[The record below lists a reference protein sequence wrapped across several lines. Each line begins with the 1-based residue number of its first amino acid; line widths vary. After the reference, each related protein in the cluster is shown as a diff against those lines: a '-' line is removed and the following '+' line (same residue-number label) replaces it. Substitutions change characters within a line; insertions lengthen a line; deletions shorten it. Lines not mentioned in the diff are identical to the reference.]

1 MSWISKNYE
10 KVALGGAVVI
20 GLGLAFV
27 GWQKL
32 SSVDEEFV
40 SQPLGS
46 GNNDPSVVEA
56 DAVSTAKSSFRL
68 ERSWAKAE
76 DNGRPVDLF
85 TGVPL
90 FVNKNNLGNPVDL
103 IEGEMVHP
111 PIPNQWWID
120 NRIDPGFGDSPQ
132 RDADDD
138 GFSNLAEFN
147 AGTDPNENRSYPPL
161 IAKLTYAGDESVQ
174 WVLKPGYASEDGAQS
189 FTYDDTEG
197 NYMKTKAA
205 NPIPP
210 GGTFFPEEPIL
221 NRFKFVGSEKRVEMN
236 ERTNSETEVTYI
248 SVEDLKPNKKGQVY
262 QIPAGFRDA
271 EAKKHAK
278 FDRTAVLTLEA
289 LGLDGQEMKVEENT
303 AFALPPTN
311 EEKNFFLKSVTPE
324 SITVEVTE
332 SDGTKQTYEIPKGA
346 TGPAS

>member
-10 KVALGGAVVI
+10 KAALGGAVLV

-32 SSVDEEFV
+32 NSVDDEFV

-46 GNNDPSVVEA
+46 GNNDPSVATA
-56 DAVSTAKSSFRL
+56 DAVSTARSSFQLKRV
-68 ERSWAKAE
+68 WTKAE

-90 FVNKNNLGNPVDL
+90 FVNKNNLDSPVDL

-132 RDADDD
+132 RDADSD
-138 GFSNLAEFN
+138 GFSNLAEFE
-147 AGTDPNENRSYPPL
+147 AQTDPNDNRSYPPL
-161 IAKLTYAGDESVQ
+161 IAKLSYAGDESVQ
-174 WVLKPGYASEDGAQS
+174 WVLKPGYASAEGAQS
-189 FTYDDTEG
+189 FTYDDTKG
-197 NYMKTKAA
+197 NFMKTKAA
-205 NPIPP
+205 NPIPQ
-210 GGTFFPEEPIL
+210 GELFFPTEPIL
-221 NRFKFVGSEKRVEMN
+221 NRFKFVGSEKRIEMN
-236 ERTNSETEVTYI
+236 ERTNSETEVNYI
-248 SVEDLKPNKKGQVY
+248 TVEDQKANKKGLLY
-262 QIPAGFRDA
+262 EIPASFRDA

-289 LGLDGQEMKVEENT
+289 LDLQGQEMKVEEFT

-324 SITVEVTE
+324 SITVEVTKA
-332 SDGTKQTYEIPKGA
+332 DGTKEIYEISKGA
-346 TGPAS
+346 TGPSS